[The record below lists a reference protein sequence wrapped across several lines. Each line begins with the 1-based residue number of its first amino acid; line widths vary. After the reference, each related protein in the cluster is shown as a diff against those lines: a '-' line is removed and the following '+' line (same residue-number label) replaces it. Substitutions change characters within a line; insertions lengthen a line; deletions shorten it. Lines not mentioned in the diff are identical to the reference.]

1 MNPFVLSHIS
11 WQISAFF
18 PWPAIAVVNGLFCVV
33 WAHSSGSGSNCT
45 YHETLWCWRL
55 LATFNYQAAS
65 YTHLHFQL
73 LVAIYIHV
81 HIRMCISF
89 LFSPFLKF
97 SVPSI
102 FSRIGW
108 AMSTSLLH
116 CCILSLG
123 YAALAAFIRFSANV
137 NSSKAPP
144 LFLSTAQIVQW
155 AHTAH
160 CQLCGCPHTLRRF
173 NLVLFFFFL

>member
-1 MNPFVLSHIS
+1 MARHCSCERSLLCCMGAQQRQRQQLYIS
-11 WQISAFF
+11 RDTLMLTSAR
-18 PWPAIAVVNGLFCVV
+18 
-33 WAHSSGSGSNCT
+33 
-45 YHETLWCWRL
+45 Y
-55 LATFNYQAAS
+55 
-65 YTHLHFQL
+65 FQL
-73 LVAIYIHV
+73 PSRILHASTLSIVGGYIYIHV